1 MGLTV
6 TKVRGTSEQVLGKV
20 RGVMCDV
27 AADNSYVTGG
37 EACTADLFG
46 LKRLLA
52 VQDLNT
58 PTTAGGTGKQ
68 YEFDVTNAKLK
79 ILVSAAAGSALQEV
93 ANASDQSGVTRRVLA
108 LGY

>member
-20 RGVMCDV
+20 RGVMADV
-27 AADNSYVTGG
+27 AFDASYPTGG

-52 VQDLNT
+52 VQELNT
-58 PTTAGGTGKQ
+58 PTTSGATGKQ
-68 YEFDVTNAKLK
+68 VEFDVTNAKLK
-79 ILVSAAAGSALQEV
+79 LLVSGGSGSALAEV
-93 ANASDQSGVTRRVLA
+93 SNASDQSGVTRRVLA